1 MPAAATSI
9 LSLVAIRHFA
19 VERTDRGGR
28 EVQDGRRRQTGVA
41 HRHAKSRQQSLPQ
54 KRLGDIDGRNIALIA
69 QHGPLLCAGAFSSE
83 AALASREENASKQNL
98 ELSSDSI
105 GTEKALEVCDDDKP
119 RT

>member
-1 MPAAATSI
+1 
-9 LSLVAIRHFA
+9 
-19 VERTDRGGR
+19 
-28 EVQDGRRRQTGVA
+28 
-41 HRHAKSRQQSLPQ
+41 
-54 KRLGDIDGRNIALIA
+54 LIA
-69 QHGPLLCAGAFSSE
+69 QHGPLLCGGAFSSE